1 MDSTQNCVEDEYL
14 ERIKAMIEYGQKF
27 ESRELKDMKIDSVVE
42 NVIQERTKFAYE
54 KQKDY
59 PKKEL
64 FSEQGSTRK

>member
-1 MDSTQNCVEDEYL
+1 
-14 ERIKAMIEYGQKF
+14 MIEYGQEF

-42 NVIQERTKFAYE
+42 NVIKERSKFDYR